1 MITIFTIVAAF
12 VGLIPGGHFILI
24 PMEIYLVYRIAQNH
38 NEFDFLQFIVMS
50 GVLIAAT
57 GFLGGLASF
66 LHTIPIF
73 GQISNS
79 IEAAGVMYFIGNTA
93 ENYYSKK

>member
-1 MITIFTIVAAF
+1 MIVTFTIIAAII
-12 VGLIPGGHFILI
+12 GLVPGGHFILI
-24 PMEIYLVYRIAQNH
+24 PMEIFLVYRISQNH
-38 NEFDFLQFIVMS
+38 NAFDFLQFIVMT

-66 LHTIPIF
+66 LHVIPVI
-73 GQISNS
+73 GQLANS
-79 IEAAGVMYFIGNTA
+79 IVAAGVMYFIGSTA